1 MSTRLSDRRVLPSQE
16 RLKHLFTYDAER
28 GTLIWKN
35 PTSRRVKV
43 GWDVGTINPVTGRRA
58 VGVDRRH
65 LYHYR
70 LVWAWHYGDPG
81 SAEIDHIDRDHT
93 NDRIENLRL
102 ATTSQNGANRGL
114 LKNNRSGHKGV
125 SWDNQRQKWFAKI
138 EVNRK
143 QIALG
148 RYDRLEDAV
157 EARRRAEAQHFG
169 EFAA

>member
-1 MSTRLSDRRVLPSQE
+1 MSTRLSDRCALPSQE
-16 RLKHLFTYDAER
+16 RLKHLFDYDEDR
-28 GTLIWKN
+28 GLLIWKN
-35 PTSRRVKV
+35 PSGRRAKK
-43 GWDVGTINPVTGRRA
+43 GDVAGAVNPVTGRRA
-58 VGVDRRH
+58 AGVDGKH

-70 LVWAWHYGDPG
+70 LVYAWHYGDPG
-81 SAEIDHIDRDHT
+81 EHLIDHIDRDHT

-102 ATTSQNGANRGL
+102 ATHSQNKLNCRL

-125 SWDNQRQKWFAKI
+125 SWDSQRQKWFAKI

-157 EARRRAEAQHFG
+157 AARKKAETQYFG